1 MVGKIKYYLIG
12 SLLLM
17 VIGSMLTSKPETETD
32 DMMTQSESGFLIQ
45 EANYIASGAVIYWR
59 KPIALGGG
67 KKSFLKIK
75 DVSIFGVEPINTIR
89 IHQISNVTKDGFR
102 LTSIG
107 ILTGVKVIS
116 QISGNGLVGT
126 PVVENPVKR

>member
-1 MVGKIKYYLIG
+1 MVSKIKYYLIG

-17 VIGSMLTSKPETETD
+17 VIGSMLTSKPETKTD

-45 EANYIASGAVIYWR
+45 EANFIASGAVIYWR
-59 KPIALGGG
+59 KPIELGGG

-75 DVSIFGVEPINTIR
+75 DVSVFGVEPVNAIR
-89 IHQISNVTKDGFR
+89 IHQISEVTKESFK

-107 ILTGVKVIS
+107 IMTGVKVIT

-126 PVVENPVKR
+126 PVVELPLAN